1 MVRELKATYNY
12 SVSQTIDEDD
22 MGFVVSRSALY
33 VSNVK
38 TFFLYFDELMHWCST
53 YLNEKEN
60 LYKLVLILK
69 KIMHV
74 EWRIDIIFKNKCT
87 QVYFRNNNFDTVQ
100 NMILQVRI
108 GGNTKPYPQQLASIK
123 IHGVITK
130 QSSNDFNADISPLS
144 KRKHIISV

>member
-1 MVRELKATYNY
+1 
-12 SVSQTIDEDD
+12 
-22 MGFVVSRSALY
+22 
-33 VSNVK
+33 
-38 TFFLYFDELMHWCST
+38 MHWCST

-69 KIMHV
+69 IIMHV

-87 QVYFRNNNFDTVQ
+87 QVYPRNNNFDTVQ

-108 GGNTKPYPQQLASIK
+108 GGNTKPYPRQLASIK

-130 QSSNDFNADISPLS
+130 QSSNDFNADIWTFIKNVS
-144 KRKHIISV
+144 ISFQFKQFCLHRWVPKDYVDLQLLFV